1 MPVWR
6 RGNARTC
13 NAKIAWSVRVLLI
26 CDGYVLHVDENL
38 ENLMVSS
45 KSDAVGTT
53 LFFKADLTT
62 NLRLFCNGGDI
73 GVSFPMFLGYARLDK
88 KN

>member
-38 ENLMVSS
+38 ENIVVLL
-45 KSDAVGTT
+45 KPDAVSTT
-53 LFFKADLTT
+53 LFFKADLTSGFD
-62 NLRLFCNGGDI
+62 NQSAAVL
-73 GVSFPMFLGYARLDK
+73 
-88 KN
+88 